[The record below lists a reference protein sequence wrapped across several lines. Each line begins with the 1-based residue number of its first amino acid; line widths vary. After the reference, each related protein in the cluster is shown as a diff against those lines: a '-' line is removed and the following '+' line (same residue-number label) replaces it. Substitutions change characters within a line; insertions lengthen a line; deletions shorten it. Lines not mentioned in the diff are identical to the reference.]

1 MELLLKRL
9 HKTKISTIGEL
20 FINGKFECYTLED
33 FDRDLN
39 NDGDLND
46 KGEAKVYA
54 KTAIPKG
61 RYEVV
66 MTMSNRFKVVLPL
79 LLNVPN
85 FSGIRIHAGNTDK
98 NTEGCILLGQTRSI
112 DFIGAS
118 RKAMANFIPKLK
130 GGLRK
135 GKVFITIE

>member
-1 MELLLKRL
+1 MELKLKRL
-9 HKTKISTIGEL
+9 HKTNNSTIGEL
-20 FINGKFECYTLED
+20 FINNKFECYTLED
-33 FDRDLN
+33 IER
-39 NDGDLND
+39 
-46 KGEAKVYA
+46 ESKVYG

-79 LLNVPN
+79 LLKVPN
-85 FSGIRIHAGNTDK
+85 FEGIRIHAGNTAS
-98 NTEGCILLGQTRSI
+98 NTEGCILLGQTRST

-118 RKAMANFIPKLK
+118 RKAMAKFTPKLRE
-130 GGLRK
+130 GLKK